1 MTPFF
6 TVDFM
11 KLVLY
16 KNISADNSINKVLTD
31 GTSFNINLK
40 QQTDIVN
47 PDIYLTTL
55 TGIDYTDFNYAE
67 IVELKRFYFI
77 DSIGSVNASIFKL
90 ELRTDVLETYKA
102 EIDNCLVRV
111 KRGLKTGD
119 YVSDQLLTEDRKTI
133 SKIYGDVELIPENNL
148 IITTIGG

>member
-1 MTPFF
+1 MQ
-6 TVDFM
+6 
-11 KLVLY
+11 LVLY

-31 GTSFNINLK
+31 GTVFTINLK

-47 PDIYLTTL
+47 PDIYLVDL
-55 TGIDYTDFNYAE
+55 TGIDYTSFNYAE

-77 DSIGSVNASIFKL
+77 DSIDSVNASMFRL
-90 ELRTDVLETYKA
+90 GLRTDVLETYKA

-119 YVSDQLLTEDRKTI
+119 YVSDQLLTEGHKTI